1 VTTPT
6 VPKQADE
13 EREFPESWIF
23 DTDGDLVAGQFI
35 RFSEGQ
41 TKEYGSKPILVLLV
55 DGAERGIWLS
65 QAVLFNR
72 FRDELQR
79 RASRR
84 LEPGEMVVIER
95 LDKKTSESG
104 RSYWAFRTAFPDRP
118 EKNEDDLFGLNSRIV
133 KTEEPAKG
141 DVGPDGE
148 IPF

>member
-6 VPKQADE
+6 VPEQADE
-13 EREFPESWIF
+13 LDYPKSWIF
-23 DTDGDLVAGQFI
+23 DTDGDLVAGQFV

-41 TKEYGSKPILVLLV
+41 TKEYGPKPILVLLV
-55 DGAERGIWLS
+55 DGVERGVWLS

-72 FRDELQR
+72 LRDELQR

-84 LEPGEMVVIER
+84 LDPGEQVVIER

-118 EKNEDDLFGLNSRIV
+118 EKKEDDLFDLNPGIV
-133 KTEEPAKG
+133 KNEEPASG
-141 DVGPDGE
+141 DVDGDGN